1 MRYLH
6 FIALFAFG
14 HLALAQ
20 STTAEDPREPLST
33 FKDCDQCPELVIVPA
48 GEFLMGSPVDEPQR
62 GSREGP
68 QHRVHIAKPFAIGK
82 YEVTFDEWDACV
94 TEGGCDNY
102 VPLDRGWGRGRQP
115 VISVSWTHAK
125 AYVSWLSKKTG
136 SRYRLPSE
144 AEWEYA
150 ARAGTTSPFS
160 TGQTI
165 RSDQA
170 NFNGSYTYNGST
182 EGGFRQRT
190 VSVGSYLPNAF
201 GLHDMHGNLYEY
213 VEDCWH
219 ESYEGAP
226 NDGSAWVSDG
236 CDRRVQRDGSWKARP
251 AFIRSAVRAWTW
263 PDGARKDTFGFRVA
277 RDLGP

>member
-1 MRYLH
+1 
-6 FIALFAFG
+6 
-14 HLALAQ
+14 
-20 STTAEDPREPLST
+20 
-33 FKDCDQCPELVIVPA
+33 
-48 GEFLMGSPVDEPQR
+48 MGSPVDEPQR